1 MRLHIL
7 GICGTFMAGIAL
19 IAKQKNFA
27 VTGSDAN
34 IYPPMSDHLTEHNIP
49 IFEGYDE
56 KNLLPH
62 PDLVIMGNAMTRG
75 NPCVEY
81 VLNQNI
87 PYISG
92 PQWLTENVLHEYHVL
107 AVSGTHGK
115 TTVSSLLSWILE
127 YAGLN
132 PGFLIGGISNNFK
145 SSARLGKDFFVI
157 EADEYDTAFF
167 DKRSKF
173 IHYHPKTLILNNLEF
188 DHADIFPNLDA
199 IKTQFSYLLRTV
211 PSQGLIICPKEDKNL
226 QNVISY
232 GCWTPIEYTDN
243 KENNDVIWRT
253 ALLKADASQFTVH
266 HKNIKQGDVN
276 WQLIGNHNAAN
287 AIIAIAAAN
296 HVGINP
302 KIAIAALNQFQG
314 VKRRL
319 EIYKKI
325 NDITLYDDFAHH
337 PTAISATL
345 AGLRKKIGYE
355 KRILVILEAGTHT
368 MRSGI
373 HRETLAPS
381 LQEADSVWLLRPKQD
396 WDLEQALQKTSIPIF
411 ICDSIADIIQKVV
424 KEARASDHIV
434 IMSNRGF
441 GNVHEKLAQA
451 LEAYE

>member
-27 VTGSDAN
+27 VIGSDIN
-34 IYPPMSDHLTEHNIP
+34 IYPPMSTHLAEHKIP
-49 IFEGYDE
+49 VFEGYDK

-62 PDLVIMGNAMTRG
+62 PDLVIMGNTMTRG

-92 PQWLTENVLHEYHVL
+92 PQWLAENVLHKYHVL

-132 PGFLIGGISNNFK
+132 PGFLIGGIANNFK
-145 SSARLGKDFFVI
+145 SSARLGKEDFFVI

-173 IHYHPKTLILNNLEF
+173 IHYHPKTLIINNLEF
-188 DHADIFPNLDA
+188 DHADIFSNLEA
-199 IKTQFSYLLRTV
+199 IQTQFSYLLRTV
-211 PSQGLIICPKEDKNL
+211 PSQGLIICPKIDKNL
-226 QNVISY
+226 QNVISR
-232 GCWTPIEYTDN
+232 GCWTPIEYTGNMEN
-243 KENNDVIWRT
+243 KDVIWRT
-253 ALLKADASQFTVH
+253 TLLKADASQFTIYF
-266 HKNIKQGDVN
+266 KNKKQGDIH
-276 WQLIGNHNAAN
+276 WSLIGDHNAAN
-287 AIIAIAAAN
+287 AIIAIAAA
-296 HVGINP
+296 HHIGIKPN
-302 KIAIAALNQFQG
+302 ISITALNKFQG
-314 VKRRL
+314 IKRRL

-325 NDITLYDDFAHH
+325 NGITLYDDFAHH
-337 PTAISATL
+337 PTAIASTL
-345 AGLRKKIGYE
+345 AGLRKKIGNK

-373 HRETLAPS
+373 HRETLGPS
-381 LQEADSVWLLRPKQD
+381 LQNANNVWLLRPKAN
-396 WDLEQALQKTSIPIF
+396 WDFEEIFQTSSIPIF
-411 ICDSIADIIQKVV
+411 ICDSITDIIQKVANEA
-424 KEARASDHIV
+424 KESDHIV

-441 GNVHEKLAQA
+441 GNMHEKLARA
-451 LEAYE
+451 LEA

>member
-19 IAKQKNFA
+19 IAKQKNFT
-27 VTGSDAN
+27 VIGSDTN
-34 IYPPMSDHLTEHNIP
+34 IYPPMSRHLAEHKIP
-49 IFEGYDE
+49 IFEGYAE

-62 PDLVIMGNAMTRG
+62 PDLVIMGNTMTRG

-92 PQWLTENVLHEYHVL
+92 PQWLAENVLRDYHVL

-145 SSARLGKDFFVI
+145 SSARLGKNFFVI

-173 IHYHPKTLILNNLEF
+173 MHYRPKTLIINNLEF

-199 IKTQFSYLLRTV
+199 IQTQFSYLLRTI
-211 PSQGLIICPKEDKNL
+211 PSQGLIICPKIDKNL
-226 QNVISY
+226 QNVISR
-232 GCWTPIEYTDN
+232 GCWTPIEYTGN
-243 KENNDVIWRT
+243 MENNDVIWRT
-253 ALLKADASQFTVH
+253 TLLKSDASQFTIYF
-266 HKNIKQGDVN
+266 KNKKQGEIH
-276 WQLIGNHNAAN
+276 WTLIGDHNAAN
-287 AIIAIAAAN
+287 AIIAIAAAQHIGVSPN
-296 HVGINP
+296 IS
-302 KIAIAALNQFQG
+302 IAALNQFQG
-314 VKRRL
+314 IKRRL
-319 EIYKKI
+319 ELYKEI
-325 NDITLYDDFAHH
+325 NGITLYDDFAHH
-337 PTAISATL
+337 PTAIATTL
-345 AGLRKKIGYE
+345 AGLRKKIGNN

-373 HRETLAPS
+373 HRETLGAS
-381 LQEADSVWLLRPKQD
+381 LQNADNVWLLRPQAN
-396 WDLEQALQKTSIPIF
+396 WDLEEALQTSSIPIF
-411 ICDSIADIIQKVV
+411 ICDSIADVIQKVV
-424 KEARASDHIV
+424 KEARVSDHIV

-441 GNVHEKLAQA
+441 GNMHKKLAQA
-451 LEAYE
+451 LEV

>member
-19 IAKQKNFA
+19 IAKQKNLE
-27 VTGSDAN
+27 VIGSDAN
-34 IYPPMSDHLTEHNIP
+34 IYPPMSIHLAEHKIP
-49 IFEGYDE
+49 VFEGYDK
-56 KNLLPH
+56 KNLLPA

-92 PQWLTENVLHEYHVL
+92 PQWLAENVLSKYHVL

-132 PGFLIGGISNNFK
+132 PGFLIGGISKNFN
-145 SSARLGKDFFVI
+145 SSARLGTEDFFVI

-211 PSQGLIICPKEDKNL
+211 PSQGLIICPKSDKNL
-226 QNVISY
+226 QNVLSR
-232 GCWTPIEYTDN
+232 GCWTSIEYTGN
-243 KENNDVIWRT
+243 EENSDVIWRT
-253 ALLKADASQFTVH
+253 TLLKADASQFTIH
-266 HKNIKQGDVN
+266 YKNIEQGIVN
-276 WQLIGNHNAAN
+276 WSLIGNHNVAN
-287 AIIAIAAAN
+287 AINAIAAA
-296 HVGINP
+296 HHIGVNP
-302 KIAIAALNQFQG
+302 KNAIAALNQFQG
-314 VKRRL
+314 IKRRL
-319 EIYKKI
+319 EIYKKV
-325 NDITLYDDFAHH
+325 NGITLYDDFAHH
-337 PTAISATL
+337 PTAIAATL
-345 AGLRKKIGYE
+345 AGLRKKIGN
-355 KRILVILEAGTHT
+355 KRILIILESGTHT

-373 HRETLAPS
+373 HRETLGPS
-381 LQEADSVWLLRPKQD
+381 LQEADKVWLMRPKQD
-396 WDLEQALQKTSIPIF
+396 WGIEHLLETTSIPIV
-411 ICDSIADIIQKVV
+411 ISDSVADIIQKVV
-424 KEARASDHIV
+424 KEAKASDHIV
-434 IMSNRGF
+434 IMSNSAF
-441 GNVHEKLAQA
+441 DDIHEKLVRA
-451 LEAYE
+451 LEK